1 MPHSLSIRS
10 RHRSGVPSKMDLQ
23 EGRKETIVSFGQ
35 VTSEALECLRNWQ
48 WLRGRWTATHGA
60 AGEQCP
66 MDPVLVGALSAG
78 QRIAFVPLRRRRG
91 GDRWGYDD
99 ATLGTHGA
107 DSSRASDLSIRLD
120 VAPLAV
126 HESQEPL
133 LEPLSVLCL
142 LSHAS
147 LEGPG

>member
-1 MPHSLSIRS
+1 
-10 RHRSGVPSKMDLQ
+10 MDLQ

-35 VTSEALECLRNWQ
+35 VTSEALDASATGNGSEDA
-48 WLRGRWTATHGA
+48 GRRHTGQQANN
-60 AGEQCP
+60 
-66 MDPVLVGALSAG
+66 ALWIRSSSARSAQG

-99 ATLGTHGA
+99 ETLGTHGA

-126 HESQEPL
+126 HES
-133 LEPLSVLCL
+133 
-142 LSHAS
+142 
-147 LEGPG
+147 